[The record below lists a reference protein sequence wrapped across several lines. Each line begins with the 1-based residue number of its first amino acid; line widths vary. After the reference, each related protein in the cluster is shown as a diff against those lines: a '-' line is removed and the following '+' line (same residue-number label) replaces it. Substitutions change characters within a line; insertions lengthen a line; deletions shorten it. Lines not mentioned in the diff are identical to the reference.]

1 MTLRFKTLKPGSL
14 ILSKRY
20 SLFKRLWYK
29 LRKKD
34 LQYNTITLFTSNV
47 SIFDTYNENS
57 SETLIELKK
66 NYSKEELAR
75 LTSLIEEYT
84 NERDITV
91 ISFKRRADKQE
102 LADILNS
109 IRPNSLLIDSS
120 FEKFK
125 KNLYKNYHVKRLA
138 EEKNWDVCIY

>member
-20 SLFKRLWYK
+20 NLFKRLWYK
-29 LRKKD
+29 LRKKG
-34 LQYNTITLFTSNV
+34 LQYNTITLFTSDV

-57 SETLIELKK
+57 SEMLIELKK
-66 NYSKEELAR
+66 NYSKEELAC
-75 LTSLIEEYT
+75 LTSLIENYT
-84 NERDITV
+84 NERDITA

-102 LADILNS
+102 LANILNS
-109 IRPNSLLIDSS
+109 IRPNSFLIDSS

-125 KNLYKNYHVKRLA
+125 KNLYKNYHVKQLA

>member
-84 NERDITV
+84 NERDVTV

-138 EEKNWDVCIY
+138 EEKKWDVCIY